1 MRCEVWWA
9 RPEAATVGLIGWLD
23 DHERERHAN
32 YRRDADKL
40 RFLTGRTLIRMVAGE
55 WLGIAPERVVL
66 DASCYDCGK
75 PHGKPRVVAD
85 GAPEVSISHSGD
97 RVVLAA
103 TDGPPVG
110 IDVEELRDTEVDS
123 LAATVFSA
131 AELHAFRALPAGER
145 KGAFFMY
152 WARKEA
158 VVKTTGRGMSVPM
171 SKLTLSSPGV
181 PPKLLESTASEV
193 DAALVHLLDLDAG
206 PDYRASV
213 AVLSATAPGTDWVT
227 EHDAQLAIAEHL
239 SRQGS

>member
-9 RPEAATVGLIGWLD
+9 RPEADTVGLMGWLD
-23 DHERERHAN
+23 DVERERYAA
-32 YRRDADKL
+32 YRREVDKL
-40 RFLTGRTLIRMVAGE
+40 RFLTGRTLIRLVAGE
-55 WLGIAPERVVL
+55 WLGIAPSRVEL
-66 DASCYDCGK
+66 NAACYDCGK
-75 PHGKPRVVAD
+75 PHGKPRVVTE

-110 IDVEELRDTEVDS
+110 IDVEELRDTAVDD

-131 AELHAFRALPAGER
+131 AELHAFRALPAAER
-145 KGAFFMY
+145 QGAFFTY

-171 SKLTLSSPGV
+171 TKLTLSPPGG
-181 PPKLLESTASEV
+181 PPSLLESTASEV
-193 DAALVHLLDLDAG
+193 DAAMVHLLDLDAG

-213 AVLSATAPGTDWVT
+213 AVLTDTAPEPDWAT
-227 EHDAQLAIAEHL
+227 EHDAHPAIAEHL
-239 SRQGS
+239 SRQAR